1 MLLNLKL
8 RGNFILRRDTSPCQ
22 ASEKYRRPDG
32 RCNNLRNPEWGSTNI
47 PLTRVLPNAYKD
59 DKSIPR
65 ITGVGGGILPGPR
78 TVSVNCHGPSEKR
91 ADVTLMVMQWGQ
103 FLDHDVDLTPHA
115 SLECCEEPD
124 INRPECFNIN
134 IPPDDEFFRG
144 RRCMPFIRSDRE
156 PIKGVEQQINTI
168 TAFVDGSNVYGS
180 SAEEITNLRGR
191 GGRLRRTDVG
201 EKFHFLPVGK
211 DDDCRNET
219 GEFCFLAGDERV
231 NEQPGLAAMH
241 TLFMREHNRVADELR
256 RRFGWSSDTVFEEAR
271 KIVGAEIQHITYSEF
286 LPIVLGSDFMRT
298 NGLEVSQ
305 PFKYDEHLDPS
316 ISNEFATA
324 AYRFGHSLI
333 PEEILVNNE
342 VLQFKKLFFK
352 PAPVLKTMSELSDSL
367 GKTRAMA
374 MDRQF
379 SESVTQHLFE
389 EEDRTGEDL
398 VARNIQRGRDHGL
411 RPYKDYR
418 DKCSNSRSTSLDLHD
433 LFGDDRL
440 ALSTYAYAEDV
451 DLFTGGVSEDPIE
464 GGLVGPTFAC
474 LIANQFKSLRDG
486 DRFFYLNDDGPQKLT
501 NAQRKEIKK
510 VRLSNIVCD
519 NSENEKIQKNVFMP
533 EGRGNSEMPCTDLP
547 RMDLSKWSDSGD
559 D

>member
-1 MLLNLKL
+1 MLSIIVNLCPFL
-8 RGNFILRRDTSPCQ
+8 PSLPSLHTTITAPNNIPTNHTRRETTPCQ

-59 DKSIPR
+59 NTRLPR
-65 ITGVGGGILPGPR
+65 VKGVGGAILPGPR
-78 TVSVNCHGPSEKR
+78 TVSVNCHGPSDDR

-103 FLDHDVDLTPHA
+103 FLDHDVALTPHP
-115 SLECCEEPD
+115 S
-124 INRPECFNIN
+124 R
-134 IPPDDEFFRG
+134 
-144 RRCMPFIRSDRE
+144 
-156 PIKGVEQQINTI
+156 VEQQINTI

-180 SAEEITNLRGR
+180 SAEEITNLRGPT
-191 GGRLRRTDVG
+191 GRLRRSDVA
-201 EKFHFLPVGK
+201 EQFDFLPAGE
-211 DDDCRNET
+211 DDACRNET

-241 TLFMREHNRVADELR
+241 TLFMREHNRIADELR

-286 LPIVLGSDFMRT
+286 LPIVLGPDVMRA

-305 PFKYDEHLDPS
+305 PFNYNEELDPS

-324 AYRFGHSLI
+324 AFRFGHSLI

-342 VLQFKKLFFK
+342 VLQFRNLFFK
-352 PAPVLKTMSELSDSL
+352 PAPVLNTMSELSDSL

-379 SESVTQHLFE
+379 SLSITRHLFE
-389 EEDRTGEDL
+389 EEERSGSDL

-418 DKCSNSRSTSLDLHD
+418 DMCSNSQSTSLDLYD
-433 LFGDDRL
+433 LFGNDSL
-440 ALSTYAYAEDV
+440 ALSTYTHVDDV
-451 DLFTGGVSEDPIE
+451 DLFTGGVAEDPVE

-474 LIANQFKSLRDG
+474 LMASQFKSLRDG
-486 DRFFYLNDDGPQKLT
+486 DRFFYLNENGPQNLT
-501 NAQRKEIKK
+501 RAQRNEIQK

-519 NSENEKIQKNVFMP
+519 NSENDEIQENVFKP
-533 EGRGNSEMPCTDLP
+533 EGPGNPIKPCTALP
-547 RMDLSKWSDSGD
+547 RIDLSKWDNSVVSATQEKKEKKKKILKKKLLL
-559 D
+559 